1 MLMISIV
8 LPSCFADRVMAM
20 ASELLPLAVGPTMT
34 ITGCSDVMM
43 NGRAAM
49 TFFLKQSDSINDDGA
64 ALQAQ

>member
-20 ASELLPLAVGPTMT
+20 ASELLPLAVGPTMA
-34 ITGCSDVMM
+34 ITGCSDVML

-49 TFFLKQSDSINDDGA
+49 AFPMKQSASLNGDGA
-64 ALQAQ
+64 VLQAR

>member
-8 LPSCFADRVMAM
+8 LPSCFADRVMAI
-20 ASELLPLAVGPTMT
+20 ANELLPLAVGPTMA

-49 TFFLKQSDSINDDGA
+49 AFLVKQSSAINDDGA
-64 ALQAQ
+64 ALQVR